1 MKMNREHNYIGDLLL
16 VHRDVWH
23 QARGYDESLT
33 DRRSSCDRRGLAQ
46 LYHIGVKPRYVGTHF
61 HLDHPETMTYRR
73 AEHDSESFNAN
84 ENLPYHNSASWG
96 LANTREI
103 QIQDRVWLLKKI

>member
-23 QARGYDESLT
+23 QARGYDESLA

-61 HLDHPETMTYRR
+61 HLGHPETMTYRR